1 MKLYND
7 LMNAVNTSD
16 KKEFYF
22 DDRVL
27 DGVKYRIFNYR
38 LVGFDTFTNNENAKW
53 ARGTMFDITDEA
65 NVKLV
70 CRPMQK
76 FFNYAEG
83 AVKHD
88 SAEVEVLC
96 IHEKLDGS
104 LISTYLHQGELRL
117 KTKGALEST
126 QAKAAEAFLNSPE
139 QAEFKRI
146 LTTITK
152 SGCTA
157 NLEWTS
163 PDNRIVVGY
172 EKDELRLLNVIKN
185 DTGKLLFDVFNAINL
200 PEFKAKAYHVEDLE
214 RIKSGEYSL
223 TELVDKMHKEEEGE
237 GYVITLFNKSTSEVY
252 QVKVKNHK
260 YCNLHKLKDYINSDK
275 TLCELVIRGQTD
287 DIVEAFAQDEAA
299 LNKINEMELKVI
311 PIYNKL
317 LLKVEAF
324 TLNNKHLDRKEFAIK
339 AKEELGNLL
348 PLVMNLYL
356 GKSVDYEEYAIKHMS
371 TLFPIQ

>member
-7 LMNAVNTSD
+7 LMNAVNTSE

-27 DGVKYRIFNYR
+27 DGIKYRIFNYR

-53 ARGTMFDITDEA
+53 ARGTMFDITDESC
-65 NVKLV
+65 VKLI
-70 CRPMQK
+70 CRPMLK

-88 SAEVEVLC
+88 SPEVEVLY

-117 KTKGALEST
+117 KSKGSLESA

-139 QAEFKRI
+139 NAELKYI
-146 LTTITK
+146 LTRLAK

-163 PDNRIVVGY
+163 PNNRIVVGY
-172 EKDELRLLNVIKN
+172 EKDELRLLNVIIN
-185 DTGKLLFDVFNAINL
+185 DTGKLFFDIFNAINR
-200 PEFKAKAYHVEDLE
+200 PEFKAKTCYVKDLE

-223 TELVDKMHKEEEGE
+223 TELVEKMHNEEDGE
-237 GYVITLFNKSTSEVY
+237 GYVITLFNKITSEVY

-260 YCNLHKLKDYINSDK
+260 YCNLHKLKDSINSDK
-275 TLCELVIRGQTD
+275 TLCELVVRGQTD
-287 DIVEAFAQDEAA
+287 DIVEAFTHDEAA

-311 PIYNKL
+311 PIYNKM

-324 TLNNKHLDRKEFAIK
+324 NLYNKHLDRKEFAIK

-348 PLVMNLYL
+348 PLAMNLYL
-356 GKSVDYEEYAIKHMS
+356 GKSNDYKEYAIKHMS
-371 TLFPIQ
+371 TLFSI

>member
-7 LMNAVNTSD
+7 LMNAVNTSE

-27 DGVKYRIFNYR
+27 DGIKYRIFNYR

-88 SAEVEVLC
+88 SPEVEVLY

-117 KTKGALEST
+117 KSKGSLEST
-126 QAKAAEAFLNSPE
+126 QAKDAEAFLNSPE
-139 QAEFKRI
+139 QAELKYI
-146 LTTITK
+146 LTSIAK

-163 PDNRIVVGY
+163 PDNRIVVDY
-172 EKDELRLLNVIKN
+172 EKDELRLLNIIIN
-185 DTGKLLFDVFNAINL
+185 DTGKLFFDIFNAINR
-200 PEFKAKAYHVEDLE
+200 PEFKAKTCYVKDLE

-223 TELVDKMHKEEEGE
+223 TELVEKMYNEEFGE
-237 GYVITLFNKSTSEVY
+237 GYVITLFNKITSEVY

-260 YCNLHKLKDYINSDK
+260 YCNLHKLKDSINSNK

-287 DIVEAFAQDEAA
+287 DIVEAFIHDEAA

-311 PIYNKL
+311 PIYNKM

-324 TLNNKHLDRKEFAIK
+324 NLYNKHLDRKEFAIK

-348 PLVMNLYL
+348 PLAMNLYL
-356 GKSVDYEEYAIKHMS
+356 GKSNDYKEYAIKHMS
-371 TLFPIQ
+371 TLFSI

>member
-7 LMNAVNTSD
+7 LMNAVNTSE

-22 DDRVL
+22 DDRIL
-27 DGVKYRIFNYR
+27 DGIKYRIFNYR

-53 ARGTMFDITDEA
+53 ARGTMFDITDES

-70 CRPMQK
+70 CRPMKK

-83 AVKHD
+83 SVKHD
-88 SAEVEVLC
+88 SPEVEVLY

-117 KTKGALEST
+117 KSKGSLEST
-126 QAKAAEAFLNSPE
+126 QAKDAEAFLNSPE
-139 QAEFKRI
+139 QAELKRI
-146 LTTITK
+146 LTTIAK

-163 PDNRIVVGY
+163 PNNRIVVGY
-172 EKDELRLLNVIKN
+172 EKDELRLLNVIIN
-185 DTGKLLFDVFNAINL
+185 DTGKLLFDIFDAINL
-200 PEFKAKAYHVEDLE
+200 SEFKAKTCYTEDLE
-214 RIKSGEYSL
+214 CIKFGEYSL
-223 TELVDKMHKEEEGE
+223 TELVEKMYNEEFGE
-237 GYVITLFNKSTSEVY
+237 GYVITLFNKITSEVY

-260 YCNLHKLKDYINSDK
+260 YCNLHKLKDSINSDK
-275 TLCELVIRGQTD
+275 TLCELVIRGQID
-287 DIVEAFAQDEAA
+287 DIVEAFIHDEVA

-311 PIYNKL
+311 PIYNKM

-324 TLNNKHLDRKEFAIK
+324 NLYNKHLDRKEFAIK

-348 PLVMNLYL
+348 PLAMNLYL
-356 GKSVDYEEYAIKHMS
+356 GKSNDYKEYAIKHMS
-371 TLFPIQ
+371 TLFSI